1 MATTNVLSERTFAS
15 LTASR
20 EKNPTLL
27 YLLSRE
33 WCCLQQ
39 TKPLRGCRPK
49 PASAES
55 IFWTALSMALK
66 NTDSYTGNGVYKLV
80 NSSNSKFNKR
90 TGTADKR
97 NSHHPNEAAAISR
110 DWQNRTVDNS
120 RRSVAAAIQYFIYIW
135 QARSSEKPTE
145 IPEIRP
151 PAACGK
157 KPVPVVISGQDIP
170 LAKTL
175 TESPDSHC

>member
-1 MATTNVLSERTFAS
+1 MVLQQPTLSVSGHSPS

-20 EKNPTLL
+20 EKNPALL

-39 TKPLRGCRPK
+39 TKALRGCRPK

-55 IFWTALSMALK
+55 IFWTALCMALK
-66 NTDSYTGNGVYKLV
+66 NTDNYTGNGFYKLV
-80 NSSNSKFNKR
+80 NSSNSTKR
-90 TGTADKR
+90 TGTAGKR
-97 NSHHPNEAAAISR
+97 NSYHPNEAAAISR

-120 RRSVAAAIQYFIYIW
+120 RRSVAAAIEYFNCIW

-151 PAACGK
+151 PAAC
-157 KPVPVVISGQDIP
+157 
-170 LAKTL
+170 
-175 TESPDSHC
+175 